1 MLLGSS
7 LLMKLPVLH
16 PESWAFDL
24 VEGSRVEAQDTCVL
38 LCGMWSIWNARNY
51 RRHEGKDKSLKHC
64 VQWAVDTAFDLWRTG
79 AEAGRIISPKP
90 MDCWRPP
97 DSDVVMVNVDGAFQ
111 RETNHG
117 ASAAI
122 MRDKSGALIAAKAR
136 WYPAAASALTME
148 ASAIRDGIKMAWEMR
163 RRKVSIVTDSQ
174 SICKMWS
181 KGDFGRSE
189 GPLCRWRPGILA
201 KTSLFFP
208 FFQ

>member
-51 RRHEGKDKSLKHC
+51 RRHEGKDKSLKYC

-122 MRDKSGALIAAKAR
+122 MRDKSGALIAA
-136 WYPAAASALTME
+136 SALTME

-181 KGDFGRSE
+181 KGDFGRS
-189 GPLCRWRPGILA
+189 
-201 KTSLFFP
+201 
-208 FFQ
+208 